1 MGKKSERVE
10 GQQREAGGQVISVP
24 LESSVRELNSRRY
37 DGISFDGILQLCTS
51 FDKVG
56 CVLAWCLVNAEAVS
70 KVQGSSNLAAIWFDS
85 GVQLQGSPKR
95 QPFPM
100 SEGELESLVQVLSQ
114 VAISE
119 VVVTSFTEEWCERAW
134 SLVSFYGLNALYSGP
149 SPLPKGKWTGMKRS
163 LATSVRST
171 VSRMLAT
178 TAKIDI
184 PLEVVKNELE
194 GKRVSY
200 SGEEVGVCVPLTFKQ
215 VVASLPPKSH
225 GGAID
230 VLNFVSASTK
240 AFLLDPNRLLIEDV
254 GQILPKLSGKVHA
267 LHGEMDRI
275 SAELVERGVC
285 NWFPLSKV
293 ATFRGEKVLNGL
305 FGVQKS
311 SVLDDGSP
319 VLRLIMNLIPGN
331 SITRQIRGSVKNL
344 PHISAWLSTYIEDGY
359 ELKLWQSDMSNA
371 FYLFRIPS
379 AWQPF
384 LSFNVIRRGRSI
396 NMQPYDDEFC
406 LSCRVLPM
414 GWASSVGVMQEVSEN
429 ILWQYGLGKQTQILR
444 RKAVPL
450 WMVGVLEKATELG
463 KAWWHVYLDNFAAG
477 EISEPGER
485 DAGDELHEMAE
496 EAWAQAQVI
505 SSTKKRKAAT
515 IVAEEL
521 GATFNGKERVM
532 GVSEE
537 RLLKLIQATLWLIGR
552 PRMSRRLMQI
562 IVGRWVHVFQFRRPA
577 MACLSSVWVC
587 ISRGGFQL
595 DVQQRAKRELLN
607 CVALAPL
614 LHTFLGAPPV
624 NLITASDASN
634 KGGAVGISRS
644 LSVEGAN
651 YVDHCLSET
660 SPVAIPVLVVSLFN
674 GIGGAFRCYDLLG
687 MVPAGLIGFDIHG
700 PAQRVT
706 SRRWPHAEL
715 YGDVRLIDRSM
726 VAKWAQDYN
735 EVLEVHLWAGFPC
748 VDLSSVNAYGQ
759 GLEGRQSSL
768 FYEIPRVHSLLQE
781 GFPDHVVIKMV
792 GENVASMKKEE
803 CKKISDYLRLHPYHF
818 DCGDAVPMNRARL
831 CWTTERIEGCMEGL
845 TFDPK
850 EYWVSVTA
858 IADYPEVDQWITP
871 GAEWPGFYQGILLP
885 TAMKAIKRKRPP
897 PVPAGIRRCDSD
909 TLARWESDQ
918 FRFPPY
924 HYMERFLFWK
934 SDKWRLA
941 NASEKEILLG
951 YGAGHTE
958 LCFSASKIKE
968 SSTSYEDERLSLLG
982 DSFSVYSF
990 VIAAAALCRRFITSL
1005 SYKHLANRMGMSPG
1019 VVIPLSRVAPLSRK
1033 LCYGMFR
1040 VSRGATPMLLNQL
1053 LLSRTNH
1060 TGSDVRISTGE
1071 VLAPKSLV
1079 RQSIQAGWWQ
1089 WKHVFKVRWKH
1100 GDHINLLELRSILL
1114 SVRYHVHHLKHSQ
1127 MRIFHIT
1134 DSYVCM
1140 SICSKGRSGS
1150 RHLMRILKQLNA
1162 YLLGFQL
1169 YLVLAHV
1176 ESSENP
1182 TDEASRSMEVLLPPD
1197 ESRAS

>member
-1 MGKKSERVE
+1 M
-10 GQQREAGGQVISVP
+10 ISVP
-24 LESSVRELNSRRY
+24 LDSTVKELNSKRY
-37 DGISFDGILQLCTS
+37 DGLSLDGILQLCTS

-70 KVQGSSNLAAIWFDS
+70 RVQGNSNLAAIWFDS

-100 SEGELESLVQVLSQ
+100 SEGELEGLVQLMGQ

-119 VVVTSFTEEWCERAW
+119 VVATSFTMTWREMAW
-134 SLVSFYGLNALYSGP
+134 SLVSIYGLNSLYVGP
-149 SPLPKGKWTGMKRS
+149 SPLPKGKWAGMKRS
-163 LATSVRST
+163 LAMSVRSS
-171 VSRMLAT
+171 VDRVLAT
-178 TAKIDI
+178 TSMIEI
-184 PLEVVKNELE
+184 PVEVVKSELD

-215 VVASLPPKSH
+215 VVASLPPRTH

-230 VLNFVSASTK
+230 VLHFVSASTK
-240 AFLLDPNRLLIEDV
+240 AFLLDPGRLLIEDV
-254 GQILPKLSGKVHA
+254 GQVLPKLRGKVHA
-267 LHGEMDRI
+267 LDGEMDRI
-275 SAELVERGVC
+275 AAELVDRGVC
-285 NWFPLSKV
+285 SWFPLSKV
-293 ATFRGEKVLNGL
+293 ASFRGEKVLNGL

-311 SVLDDGSP
+311 AVLDDGSP

-344 PHISAWLSTYIEDGY
+344 PHISAWLSTYIEEGY

-384 LSFNVIRRGRSI
+384 LSFNVIRSGRSI

-429 ILWQYGLGKQTQILR
+429 ILWQFGLGKQTQILR

-450 WMVGVLEKATELG
+450 WMVGVLEKAAEVG

-485 DAGDELHEMAE
+485 NAGDRLHEMAE
-496 EAWAQAQVI
+496 EAWATAQVI
-505 SSTKKRKAAT
+505 SSEKKRKAAT
-515 IVAEEL
+515 TVAEEL
-521 GATFNGKERVM
+521 GAAFNGEHRVM

-552 PRMSRRLMQI
+552 PRMSKRLLQI

-577 MACLSSVWVC
+577 MACLSAVWIC
-587 ISRGGFQL
+587 ISRPGLQL
-595 DVQQRAKRELLN
+595 DVQRRAKRELLN
-607 CVALAPL
+607 CVSLAPL
-614 LHTFLGAPPV
+614 LHTFLGAVPV
-624 NLITASDASN
+624 DLITASDASN

-644 LSVEGAN
+644 LSEEGVN

-660 SPVAIPVLVVSLFN
+660 SPVPIPVLVVSLFN

-687 MVPAGLIGFDIHG
+687 MVPAGLIGFDIHK

-715 YGDVRLIDRSM
+715 FGDVRLIDRAM
-726 VAKWAQDYN
+726 VAKWTQDYN
-735 EVLEVHLWAGFPC
+735 EVLEVHLWGGFPC

-768 FYEIPRVHSLLQE
+768 FYEIPRVHELLRE
-781 GFPDHVVIKMV
+781 GFPDHVVIKVV
-792 GENVASMKKEE
+792 GENVASMRKEE
-803 CKKISDYLRLHPYHF
+803 CKKISDYLGLHPYHF

-845 TFDPK
+845 TFDPG
-850 EYWVSVTA
+850 EFWVSVKA
-858 IADYPEVDQWITP
+858 IADYPDIEQWIAP
-871 GAEWPGFYQGILLP
+871 GAQWPGFYNEVLLP
-885 TAMKAIKRKRPP
+885 TALKSIRRKRPP
-897 PVPAGIRRCDSD
+897 PAPAGIRRCDND

-934 SDKWRLA
+934 SGKWRLA

-968 SSTSYEDERLSLLG
+968 SAISYEDERLSLLG
-982 DSFSVYSF
+982 DSFSIYSF
-990 VIAAAALCRRFITSL
+990 VIAAAAMCRRFITSL
-1005 SYKHLANRMGMSPG
+1005 SYQHLANRMGMSPG
-1019 VVIPLSRVAPLSRK
+1019 VALPLSRAAPLSRK
-1033 LCYGMFR
+1033 LCYGLFK
-1040 VSRGATPMLLNQL
+1040 VSRSATPKLLNQL

-1071 VLAPKSLV
+1071 VLAPKALV
-1079 RQSIQAGWWQ
+1079 RQSIQAGWWK
-1089 WKHVFKVRWKH
+1089 WKHVFKVKWKH

-1114 SVRYHVHHLKHSQ
+1114 SIRYHVHHLKHSQ

-1150 RHLMRILKQLNA
+1150 RHLMRVLKQLNA

-1182 TDEASRSMEVLLPPD
+1182 TDEASRSVEVLLPPV
-1197 ESRAS
+1197 ESRAC